1 MSEINP
7 RERERERA
15 VVSLHVGEK
24 RAASDPSM
32 GLCEDDQRAQRLITY
47 GCGGTTAPPAHITLM
62 SCRRLLPA
70 GVGPL
75 PLQRPRGS
83 VVGHLHM
90 DEECTSLS
98 RRARATC
105 TVPAPKDRREAG

>member
-7 RERERERA
+7 RERERA

-47 GCGGTTAPPAHITLM
+47 GCGAPL
-62 SCRRLLPA
+62 LLP
-70 GVGPL
+70 L
-75 PLQRPRGS
+75 IS
-83 VVGHLHM
+83 HSYHVVVYFL
-90 DEECTSLS
+90 L
-98 RRARATC
+98 A
-105 TVPAPKDRREAG
+105 